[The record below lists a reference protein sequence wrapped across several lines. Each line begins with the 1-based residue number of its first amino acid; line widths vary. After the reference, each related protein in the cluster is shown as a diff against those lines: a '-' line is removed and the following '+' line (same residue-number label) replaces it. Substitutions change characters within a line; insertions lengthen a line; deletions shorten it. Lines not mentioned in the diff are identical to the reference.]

1 MCMAATSCS
10 YSRAN
15 WCGRGDGVRR
25 VGVRRRKLPVQQSEL
40 DKHRARGEPGTTA
53 SWRRQAPHGQVVD
66 GDGSSMGQGSWLCA
80 ILVAVVDQSAA
91 LLKKGVQVSPS
102 QGAMTSRAGVALKSG
117 LTATSACGHLRRQT
131 KPDNDAEGQLCFGP
145 WVCVC
150 VPTCNSNRQD
160 DDDRDP
166 QYVATD
172 PIPNHKNTVSANL
185 FPPIL
190 VLLALFL
197 HSLVR
202 NFEI

>member
-10 YSRAN
+10 YSRAD

-150 VPTCNSNRQD
+150 VCRRATQIARMTTTGILSMWRRTPSQTTKTQFRPIFSRQ
-160 DDDRDP
+160 
-166 QYVATD
+166 
-172 PIPNHKNTVSANL
+172 
-185 FPPIL
+185 F
-190 VLLALFL
+190 
-197 HSLVR
+197 
-202 NFEI
+202 